1 MIEGKR
7 KCMKQVNKNLFSIIN
22 IIFDE
27 KNEVST
33 ELRKLLFYQNT
44 TSSSIVSPLEKDN
57 VPYKSLFLKNVFP
70 YRHIPDIQD
79 EVMTYMNIYYDAFY
93 VEKSDPSRREERG
106 YLVVDILTHK
116 EMEMI
121 LIDKQFAVRKYEIMS
136 RVRELLDNNRKLRFL
151 GGLGLYH
158 WGEFD
163 SPSAKHNGLRLTF
176 YINEI
181 T

>member
-79 EVMTYMNIYYDAFY
+79 KVMTYMNIYYDAFY

-116 EMEMI
+116 DMEMI

-136 RVRELLDNNRKLRFL
+136 RVRELLDNNRKLKFL

>member
-1 MIEGKR
+1 MYEAKR
-7 KCMKQVNKNLFSIIN
+7 KYMKQVNKNLFNILN

-27 KNEVST
+27 KNEVAS
-33 ELRKLLFYQNT
+33 EIRKLLFYQNE
-44 TSSSIVSPLEKDN
+44 SAKSIVSPLTKDN
-57 VPYKSLFLKNVFP
+57 VPYKALFLQNIFP
-70 YRHIPDIQD
+70 YRHIPNIQGD
-79 EVMTYMNIYYDAFY
+79 VKTYMNIYYDSFY
-93 VEKSDPSRREERG
+93 VEKSDIARREERG

-116 EMEMI
+116 DMEII
-121 LIDKQFAVRKYEIMS
+121 LVDKQFAVRKYEIMS
-136 RVRELLDNNRKLRFL
+136 RVRELLDNNRQLKFL